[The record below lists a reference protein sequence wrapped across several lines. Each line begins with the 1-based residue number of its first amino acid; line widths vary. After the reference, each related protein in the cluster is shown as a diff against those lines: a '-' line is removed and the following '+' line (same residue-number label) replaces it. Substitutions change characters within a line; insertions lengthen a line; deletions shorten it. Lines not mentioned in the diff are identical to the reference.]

1 MLLTILLAALPQ
13 VQPSPAPTAKPAPVF
28 VPGTFTRCVQTKAQ
42 QAGHKAVAIVPSQPR
57 ADARAA
63 PLGELPSGGL
73 HLTVVRTIGGCQVP
87 TLIKDGYGFVPA
99 RPREDRLKLLGTK
112 P

>member
-1 MLLTILLAALPQ
+1 MLLTILLLAEVTVTLNAP
-13 VQPSPAPTAKPAPVF
+13 PAPTF
-28 VPGTFTRCVQTKAQ
+28 VPGTFAPCVSTRPR
-42 QAGHKAVAIVPSQPR
+42 QANGKAVARIPPPT
-57 ADARAA
+57 ARAA

-99 RPREDRLKLLGTK
+99 NPRDDKLKK
-112 P
+112 H